1 MSTKN
6 FKKEISVDK
15 SECLNKFKDVG
26 RPITDMDTTWNEY
39 TGELE
44 GSEIL
49 RSYYETTAKFQTLIS
64 LFKTMVLQDFGEI
77 RDIYDTYCKLDDTD
91 NE

>member
-1 MSTKN
+1 MGTKSY
-6 FKKEISVDK
+6 KKEISVDK
-15 SECLNKFKDVG
+15 AESLKNIKDVG

-44 GSEIL
+44 GSEVL
-49 RSYYETTAKFQTLIS
+49 KSYYETTAKFQTLIS

-77 RDIYDTYCKLDDTD
+77 RDIYDTYCKLDDAD